1 MARLPDRSGPFWD
14 GVHGRTPMPP
24 AAATLGLQ
32 FIDIDAER
40 GAIELAFEATR
51 EFTNPMGNV
60 LGAYLAAMLYDT
72 VGPALLATLGADQ
85 FQSTLDINVRF
96 LRAVRP
102 GRLVGKG
109 CVVHRAGDIAFLEA
123 SLLDTNNAT
132 IATATATARVI
143 PLAIAS
149 SAA

>member
-1 MARLPDRSGPFWD
+1 
-14 GVHGRTPMPP
+14 MPP

-40 GAIELAFEATR
+40 GAIELAFDATR
-51 EFTNPMGNV
+51 DFTNPLGNV

-72 VGPALLATLGADQ
+72 VGPALLATLDGDQ
-85 FQSTLDINVRF
+85 FQSTLDLNVRF

-102 GRLVGKG
+102 GRIVGKG
-109 CVVHRAGDIAFLEA
+109 RVVHRTGDIAFVEA
-123 SLLDTNNAT
+123 SLYDSSNGT

-143 PLAIAS
+143 PLASAS

>member
-1 MARLPDRSGPFWD
+1 
-14 GVHGRTPMPP
+14 MPP

-51 EFTNPMGNV
+51 DFTNPLGNV

-72 VGPALLATLGADQ
+72 VGPALLATLDGDQ
-85 FQSTLDINVRF
+85 FQSTLDLNVRF

-102 GRLVGKG
+102 GRIVGKG
-109 CVVHRAGDIAFLEA
+109 RVVHRTGDIAFVEA
-123 SLLDTNNAT
+123 SLYDSSNGT

-143 PLAIAS
+143 PLASAS